1 MDSSSPTHDNRDRGT
16 DENDDLPEAE
26 EFLTP
31 DSTRRGKRKQKPSSR
46 AAEADADV
54 DGSENEEGTEQDN
67 AKVKKIL
74 PTRSEVWNHFTRW
87 PLNRNKCDCNYCK
100 RTLSCPTTS
109 GTTTLWSHLDI
120 CKSYGAF
127 KDGQDPSQGQTVIN
141 RDGHLQTAKVTE
153 VIFRAAVHQMV
164 VIGELPLAFVESVAF
179 RHFCDKVNLYRPP
192 SRRTLS
198 KDIVKMYVER
208 KAAMREW
215 FITSKQRVSI
225 TTDIWVCQ
233 VTGASYMVITAHYID
248 KSWRLKKLIIG
259 FKSVIDH
266 KGKTIS
272 KTLLYCLAEWGIE
285 RVFCVTVDNASANTN
300 ALGQFQSNFSIISDD
315 SLVMNG
321 DFMHMRCAGH
331 IINLIVKEGMSD
343 YADSVTAV
351 RNAISYVRSGTTRQK
366 SFELRVDTGRMTR
379 GSLPLDVKTRW
390 NSTYLMLQRA
400 LKFKG
405 AFDRMEIED
414 MPYNDHFLEVENGK
428 KGLDHQQAINGGKL
442 RVNISEKLQLLCATS
457 DNDLKIKAEEMF
469 KKFDKYWDGLKNINK
484 MLVIVSVFYPRKKMQ
499 FASMCFDDL
508 YGEGSKT
515 ARVMQESVS
524 SIMRDMYEEYSQR
537 YKCVHQQSDVTNQS
551 ASQCT
556 QEQPMGCSW
565 SDSAD
570 DEFFGY
576 HPVESRYNNLLNKI
590 GVRDTDELDT
600 YLRDKVENPQVMMGL
615 EFDVLS
621 WWKVN
626 SGKYPILSEMA
637 RDLFAMQVSSVA
649 SESAFSTSGRV
660 INSYRS
666 CLTSYMVEVLMCSEQ
681 WLKQDIDCELK
692 VLTNQQ
698 ILAEVEFEDGL
709 EKEFNFGNQFS
720 TPT

>member
-1 MDSSSPTHDNRDRGT
+1 
-16 DENDDLPEAE
+16 
-26 EFLTP
+26 
-31 DSTRRGKRKQKPSSR
+31 
-46 AAEADADV
+46 
-54 DGSENEEGTEQDN
+54 
-67 AKVKKIL
+67 
-74 PTRSEVWNHFTRW
+74 
-87 PLNRNKCDCNYCK
+87 
-100 RTLSCPTTS
+100 
-109 GTTTLWSHLDI
+109 
-120 CKSYGAF
+120 
-127 KDGQDPSQGQTVIN
+127 
-141 RDGHLQTAKVTE
+141 
-153 VIFRAAVHQMV
+153 MV
-164 VIGELPLAFVESVAF
+164 VSASSTLNAHKCYGE
-179 RHFCDKVNLYRPP
+179 
-192 SRRTLS
+192 
-198 KDIVKMYVER
+198 I
-208 KAAMREW
+208 
-215 FITSKQRVSI
+215 
-225 TTDIWVCQ
+225 
-233 VTGASYMVITAHYID
+233 
-248 KSWRLKKLIIG
+248 
-259 FKSVIDH
+259 
-266 KGKTIS
+266 
-272 KTLLYCLAEWGIE
+272 
-285 RVFCVTVDNASANTN
+285 
-300 ALGQFQSNFSIISDD
+300 
-315 SLVMNG
+315 
-321 DFMHMRCAGH
+321 
-331 IINLIVKEGMSD
+331 
-343 YADSVTAV
+343 
-351 RNAISYVRSGTTRQK
+351 
-366 SFELRVDTGRMTR
+366 
-379 GSLPLDVKTRW
+379 
-390 NSTYLMLQRA
+390 
-400 LKFKG
+400 
-405 AFDRMEIED
+405 
-414 MPYNDHFLEVENGK
+414 
-428 KGLDHQQAINGGKL
+428 
-442 RVNISEKLQLLCATS
+442 VNISEKLQLLCATS

-484 MLVIVSVFYPRKKMQ
+484 MLVIVSVFDPRKKMQ

-537 YKCVHQQSDVTNQS
+537 YKCVQQQSDVTNQS

-709 EKEFNFGNQFS
+709 EKGILSCYPIDFSFLFVDYKVFNLFFIYLLEFNFGNQFS